1 MPGIFKAQVPHRALF
16 LLCTDVIVREGGS
29 YSAEQMRLPTVNRDN
44 YHQFVE
50 NYMSTVVDMCLERKA
65 CFILVLPL

>member
-16 LLCTDVIVREGGS
+16 LLCTDVIIREDGP
-29 YSAEQMRLPTVNRDN
+29 YSAEPMHLPTVNGDN

-50 NYMSTVVDMCLERKA
+50 NYMSNVVYMCFGRKA
-65 CFILVLPL
+65 CSILVPPL